1 MKRTLVFV
9 LFCLAGAVATAQSL
23 SVASLQCEY
32 RENPT
37 GVDAVA
43 PRLSWQLTAGRR
55 GVVQQAYH
63 VLVADN
69 KAALDKGIG
78 NIWDSKRV
86 NAATSIQVKYAG
98 KSLASATTYYWKVMV
113 WDDKGIASPWS
124 ETASWTMGLL
134 TKADWKGAQWIAYA
148 VLPDSNRIVP
158 AMHGK
163 GKKEWG
169 ERKDVLPMLRKG
181 FTVSKQ
187 VKQALLYISGLGHF
201 EVSLNGKKVGDHFLD
216 PGWTAYDKQALYV
229 TFNVTDQLTPGA
241 NAMGVMLGNGFYYVP
256 GERYRKLTGAFGYPK
271 MISRLVIEYTDGT
284 TDNITSDASWK
295 AAPSPVIFSSIYGG
309 EDYDANKEQKG
320 WDKAGFADG
329 NWQQALVTTGPAL
342 NAQSAEPLKIM
353 ETFTPI
359 KRKELKPGVWM
370 YDMGQN
376 ASGIPRIKVQGKK
389 GDTVKIITGELLN
402 EDGSVNQKATG
413 SPSYYQYILKGEGQE
428 SWQPMFTYYGYRY
441 IQVERCVPAKESNSQ
456 QLPVLTSIEGLHT
469 RNAAKRAGHFSCS
482 NELFNKTD
490 KLIDWAIKSNMAS
503 VFTDCPHREKLG
515 WLEEAHL
522 VGSSVRFSYD
532 IASLCRKI
540 IRDMQQ
546 AQTADGLIP
555 EIAPEYVQF
564 DEPFRDSPEWGSN
577 SILLPWYLYQW
588 YGDKEVLS
596 ESYDMMQRYVAY
608 LEKKA
613 DHHILMQGLG
623 DWYDLGPKHPGVS
636 QLTPQ
641 GLTATA
647 IYHYDLTILQRIA
660 RLLGKTPDAQHYAQL
675 ASAVKAAFNN
685 RFFNKETK
693 QYGSGS
699 QAANAMAVYMGLV
712 APGDKAAVVE
722 NIVKDLRSRNNSL
735 TAGDIGYRY
744 LLKVLHR
751 ERRSDVIYDM
761 NNRDDVPGYGYQLA
775 HGATALTESWQALPG
790 VSNNHFM
797 LGHIMEWF
805 YAGLVGIE
813 VADDAVAFKKIT
825 INPQPVGDITAAKA
839 DYQSPYGII
848 TSEWKKEAGNFML
861 KVQVPANATALIYL
875 PAAKA
880 NKITESGKPVTGSK
894 EVKLLRYEKDR
905 AVFSIGSG
913 KYTFIVK

>member
-9 LFCLAGAVATAQSL
+9 LFCLAAAFATAQSL
-23 SVASLQCEY
+23 SVTALQCEY
-32 RENPT
+32 RDNPA
-37 GVDAVA
+37 GVDALT
-43 PRLSWQLTAGRR
+43 PQLGWQLKAGRR
-55 GVVQQAYH
+55 GVSQQAYR

-69 KAALDKGIG
+69 KASLDKGLG
-78 NIWDSKRV
+78 NVWDSKKV
-86 NAATSIQVKYAG
+86 NSSASIQVKYAG
-98 KSLASATTYYWKVMV
+98 RALASATTYYWKVMV
-113 WDDKGIASPWS
+113 WDEKGMTSPWS
-124 ETASWTMGLL
+124 EAAAWTMGLL

-169 ERKDVLPMLRKG
+169 ERKDVLPMLRKD
-181 FTVSKQ
+181 FD
-187 VKQALLYISGLGHF
+187 VKKRVKHASLFISGLGHF
-201 EVSLNGKKVGDHFLD
+201 EATLNGKKVGDHFLD
-216 PGWTAYDKQALYV
+216 PGWTAYDKHALYV
-229 TFNVTDQLTPGA
+229 TFDVTGELRQGI
-241 NAMGVMLGNGFYYVP
+241 NALGVMLGNGFFYVP

-271 MISRLVIEYTDGT
+271 MISRLLIEYIDGSA
-284 TDNITSDASWK
+284 DDIVSDASWK

-309 EDYDANKEQKG
+309 EDYDATKEQRG
-320 WDKAGFADG
+320 WAQPGFTDTD
-329 NWQQALVTTGPAL
+329 WQQALVTSGPVL
-342 NAQSAEPLKIM
+342 NVQSAEPLKVM
-353 ETFTPI
+353 EIFKPVSS
-359 KRKELKPGVWM
+359 KEIRSGTWV
-370 YDMGQN
+370 YDMAQN
-376 ASGIPRIKVQGKK
+376 MSGIPRITVQGKR

-402 EDGSVNQKATG
+402 EDGSVNQKGTG
-413 SPSYYQYILKGEGQE
+413 GPSYYQYILKGEGEE

-441 IQVERCVPAKESNSQ
+441 VQVEHSVPVKASNPQ
-456 QLPVLTSIEGLHT
+456 QLPVLVSVQGLHT

-532 IASLCRKI
+532 IAALCRKI

-546 AQTADGLIP
+546 SQTADGLIP
-555 EIAPEYVQF
+555 EISPEYVQF
-564 DEPFRDSPEWGSN
+564 TEPFRDSPEWGSN
-577 SILLPWYLYQW
+577 CIILPWYLYQW

-608 LEKKA
+608 LEKRSN
-613 DHHILMQGLG
+613 DHILVQGLG
-623 DWYDLGPKHPGVS
+623 DWYDLGPNHPGVS

-647 IYHYDLTILQRIA
+647 IYHYDLLILKDIA
-660 RLLGKTPDAQHYAQL
+660 RLLGKTSDAQHYEQL
-675 ASAVKAAFNN
+675 AAAVKAAFNN

-699 QAANAMAVYMGLV
+699 QAANAIAIYMGLV
-712 APGDKAAVVE
+712 EPADKAAVVN

-735 TAGDIGYRY
+735 TAGDIGFRY
-744 LLKVLHR
+744 LLKVLHQ
-751 ERRSDVIYDM
+751 EGRSDVIFDM

-805 YAGLVGIE
+805 YAGLAGIE
-813 VADDAVAFKKIT
+813 VADDAVAFKKIM
-825 INPQPVGDITAAKA
+825 INPQPVGNITMAKA
-839 DYQSPYGII
+839 DYQSPYGPI
-848 TSEWKKEAGNFML
+848 TSEWKKEADSFML
-861 KVQVPANATALIYL
+861 AVQVPANATALVYL
-875 PAAKA
+875 PAVKA
-880 NKITESGKPVTGSK
+880 NTITESGKPVSGSK
-894 EVKLLRYEKDR
+894 EIKLVRYEKDR